1 MKLYKLIFKQH
12 DTGGYAWRIVV
23 ARNSKPM
30 AGDTGDGYHTFD
42 DMTACC
48 EMVIGGTR
56 FQTIIHQEHPT
67 IEFVDE
73 TGEYDQ

>member
-1 MKLYKLIFKQH
+1 MKMYKLIFKQH
-12 DTGGYAWRIVV
+12 ECGGYAWRIET
-23 ARNSKPM
+23 RNNGLM
-30 AGDTGDGYHTFD
+30 AGDTGNGYHDFD

-48 EMVIGGTR
+48 EIVIGGTR
-56 FQTIIHQEHPT
+56 FQQIIHQEHPT